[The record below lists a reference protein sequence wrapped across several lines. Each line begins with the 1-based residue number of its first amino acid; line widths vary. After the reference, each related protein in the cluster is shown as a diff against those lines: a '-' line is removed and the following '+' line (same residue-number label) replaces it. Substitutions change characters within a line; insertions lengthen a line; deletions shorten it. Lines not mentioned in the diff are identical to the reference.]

1 MKNYQLILMTL
12 LSFITF
18 TAIMSG
24 NYSHLFAGELNELG
38 CATISL
44 TMGIISLFGYDW
56 KGIGKWLVK

>member
-1 MKNYQLILMTL
+1 MTL

-18 TAIMSG
+18 TAIVSG

-38 CATISL
+38 CATIAF
-44 TMGIISLFGYDW
+44 TMGILSLFGYDW

>member
-1 MKNYQLILMTL
+1 MTL